1 MAGHKGSRASHQ
13 VSYTFFI
20 FTQMTLYAW
29 LFHICELSNHRSTR
43 VHNKN
48 RVHTEHVQ
56 TFSCHCLCTC
66 VHMCMYVYA
75 HTHIWES
82 EDYLQLFETKML
94 TAELVLNSP
103 HMLEK
108 GASESPGLH
117 LSPSPQHWDSKF
129 LPSYLV
135 FNVSSGNPIHVFV
148 LSTLNPRSL
157 PTKLSTPALLS
168 KTNC

>member
-1 MAGHKGSRASHQ
+1 MPGCSTS
-13 VSYTFFI
+13 VSYPTTDQRGSTTKI
-20 FTQMTLYAW
+20 VSTQNMYK
-29 LFHICELSNHRSTR
+29 LFLAIVCAHVCICA
-43 VHNKN
+43 
-48 RVHTEHVQ
+48 
-56 TFSCHCLCTC
+56 C
-66 VHMCMYVYA
+66 MCM

-117 LSPSPQHWDSKF
+117 LSPSPQHWDSKC

-148 LSTLNPRSL
+148 LPTLNPRSL